1 MASANIL
8 AFAGSLRSGSY
19 NKQLVQFAA
28 ERARQAGAEVTV
40 IDLRDYR
47 LPIYDA
53 DLEQENGIPANA
65 QQLKEL
71 FRQHD
76 GLILACP
83 EYNSSITA
91 VLKNTIDWVSRP
103 VDDERPLACFDGKVA
118 LLLAASPGRLGGL
131 RGLVTTRTI
140 LSNIK
145 VLVLPDQLAIPQADQ
160 AFDEEG
166 TTVKRAP
173 LVRWSTSWPA
183 NSSIRLPSCT
193 GNGGITWTQA
203 TGKGRGGHCEQR
215 GSSTAPGRFQRSGS
229 AHFTNQ
235 PVHDLTDLS
244 SSK

>member
-28 ERARQAGAEVTV
+28 ERALQAGAEVTV

-103 VDDERPLACFDGKVA
+103 EEGRPPLDCFDSKVA

-166 TTVKRAP
+166 QLLNEQHFAMVDQLASKLVDTVA
-173 LVRWSTSWPA
+173 
-183 NSSIRLPSCT
+183 RLH
-193 GNGGITWTQA
+193 G
-203 TGKGRGGHCEQR
+203 
-215 GSSTAPGRFQRSGS
+215 
-229 AHFTNQ
+229 
-235 PVHDLTDLS
+235 
-244 SSK
+244 